1 MWDAKTFGRSE
12 TLANIARGRVTYRNS
27 LQLLF
32 IKVMYFLRRDIIP
45 FGSLL
50 LRTAMTL
57 LPMLFYC
64 VIDDSDLYRLLGKL
78 LILRAAK
85 EDSFSIR
92 EGILLLGSDD
102 REILDPSIC
111 VYLYFPLA
119 CRPILRGILS
129 MLLRV

>member
-57 LPMLFYC
+57 LAMLFYC

-92 EGILLLGSDD
+92 EGD
-102 REILDPSIC
+102 
-111 VYLYFPLA
+111 LA
-119 CRPILRGILS
+119 SGK
-129 MLLRV
+129 